1 MSLKFLLLALCL
13 VALTTGE
20 LLRYKLKKQKVPR
33 RRLVQ
38 TDLDYESSAG
48 VEPLSNT
55 YDNQYYGEIT
65 IGTPAQ
71 QFLVLFDTGSSNL
84 WVPSSSCMST
94 ACQNH
99 DTYDSSQ
106 SSTYVANGE
115 PFQIQYG
122 TGSLTGYLS
131 QDSVTVAGM
140 TVNNQVFA
148 EATSLASFFK
158 NTQFDGVLGLGYNS
172 ISQDNVTPVFYNMY
186 MQGLITSPV
195 FSVYLNRDA
204 SDPDGGEI
212 IFGGTD
218 PNYYSG
224 TFTYIPVDLEGYW
237 QFQMSSGSISS
248 LEFCSNGCQAIAD
261 TGTSQITGPANVISQ
276 IHQLIGAEQDP
287 ETGDY
292 FVQCSSVANL
302 PPITFNIGGTAFQ
315 LAGSDYILQL
325 SIEGETVC
333 LSGFGPNPSITG
345 DSESNESSSY
355 EQNTSPQW
363 ILGDVFLGKYYTE
376 FDMGNNRLGFAVAV

>member
-1 MSLKFLLLALCL
+1 M
-13 VALTTGE
+13 E
-20 LLRYKLKKQKVPR
+20 L
-33 RRLVQ
+33 
-38 TDLDYESSAG
+38 
-48 VEPLSNT
+48 
-55 YDNQYYGEIT
+55 I
-65 IGTPAQ
+65 I
-71 QFLVLFDTGSSNL
+71 
-84 WVPSSSCMST
+84 
-94 ACQNH
+94 
-99 DTYDSSQ
+99 Q
-106 SSTYVANGE
+106 S
-115 PFQIQYG
+115 FH
-122 TGSLTGYLS
+122 
-131 QDSVTVAGM
+131 
-140 TVNNQVFA
+140 
-148 EATSLASFFK
+148 FK
-158 NTQFDGVLGLGYNS
+158 
-172 ISQDNVTPVFYNMY
+172 
-186 MQGLITSPV
+186 
-195 FSVYLNRDA
+195 
-204 SDPDGGEI
+204 
-212 IFGGTD
+212 
-218 PNYYSG
+218 G